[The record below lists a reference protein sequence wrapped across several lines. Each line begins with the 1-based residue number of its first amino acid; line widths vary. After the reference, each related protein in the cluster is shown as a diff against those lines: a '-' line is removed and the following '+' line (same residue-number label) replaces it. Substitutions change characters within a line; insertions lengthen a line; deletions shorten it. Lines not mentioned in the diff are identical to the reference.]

1 MCVSTAIKTLKV
13 GVEKWVLVYLPFR
26 FQHKHMIKYNPKD
39 WFTFIFRIH
48 RSETFRQLLPL
59 MAGVST
65 YAFIVTYFELHSFF
79 SKESIDTAKNIS
91 VIYSILG
98 FTLSLLLVFRTNSA
112 YDRWWEGR
120 KQWGELTNA
129 SRALAAQLNALLDKN
144 QQTRTLVSNYIS
156 LFAFTLQAHL
166 KTDRISFDLIES
178 KFKAPMLLKENIEKI
193 ASSYHQPQEVYNQL
207 TALLHELKRHNEYRT
222 EDMYVFKNELNK
234 LIEVC
239 GACERIKNT
248 PIPFSYSVFLKKFVF
263 FYVMLFPLT
272 YGLTMSYFI
281 IPATVL
287 ILYVLASLELI
298 AEEIEDPF
306 NGEANDLPTTE
317 MAENI
322 DKSVTAILLTS

>member
-1 MCVSTAIKTLKV
+1 
-13 GVEKWVLVYLPFR
+13 
-26 FQHKHMIKYNPKD
+26 MIKYNPKD

-91 VIYSILG
+91 AIYSILG

-120 KQWGELTNA
+120 KQWGELTNS
-129 SRALAAQLNALLDKN
+129 SRALASQLNALLSKN
-144 QQTRTLVSNYIS
+144 PQTRLTVSNYIS
-156 LFAFTLQAHL
+156 LFAYTLQAHL
-166 KTDRISFDLIES
+166 KGEKVNASSIES
-178 KFKAPMLLKENIEKI
+178 KFDVSAFSKDDLEKI

-207 TALLHELKRHNEYRT
+207 TSLLHELKKQNEYSA
-222 EDMYVFKNELNK
+222 EEMYVFKNELNK

-263 FYVMLFPLT
+263 FYVMIFPLT

-281 IPATVL
+281 VPATAL

-322 DKSVTAILLTS
+322 NKSVTAILLN

>member
-1 MCVSTAIKTLKV
+1 
-13 GVEKWVLVYLPFR
+13 
-26 FQHKHMIKYNPKD
+26 MINYNPKD

-48 RSETFRQLLPL
+48 HSETFRQLLPL
-59 MAGVST
+59 MTGVCA
-65 YAFIVTYFELHSFF
+65 YAFIVTYFELHSFLA
-79 SKESIDTAKNIS
+79 KEYVETAKNIS

-120 KQWGELTNA
+120 KQWGELTNS
-129 SRALAAQLNALLDKN
+129 SRALAAQLNALMGKN
-144 QQTRTLVSNYIS
+144 HPARLAASNYIG
-156 LFAFTLQAHL
+156 LFAFALQSHL
-166 KTDRISFDLIES
+166 KSEKVSLSDIEGKFNTSAIS
-178 KFKAPMLLKENIEKI
+178 KENLEKI
-193 ASSYHQPQEVYNQL
+193 AVSYHQPQEVYTQL
-207 TALLHELKRHNEYRT
+207 TTLLHGLKKQNEYSAD
-222 EDMYVFKNELNK
+222 EMYAFKNELNK

-248 PIPFSYSVFLKKFVF
+248 PIPFSYSVFIKKFIF

-281 IPATVL
+281 IPATAL
-287 ILYVLASLELI
+287 IIYVLASLELI

-322 DKSVTAILLTS
+322 NKSVTAILAS